1 MKQEMISCLYNIE
14 NDIDNLCRYLYD
26 NPEESY
32 KEEKASKYICNLLK
46 EHDFEITENFLNIPN
61 SFKATKGIGHPK
73 ICYLCE
79 YDSVKGLG
87 HITGHNALSAISV
100 SATLALGK
108 VIKKIGGSVTL
119 IGCPGE
125 YLGGTKNIIAMQGEF
140 DDMDVVMECH
150 PDIETCESGTS
161 KAITALKISFN
172 GKSNLAFLKRD
183 SYSSLDSL
191 MLTINIINSLATGFP
206 ENVELNYIISE
217 GGYSPSITPEE
228 ASAKFYIRAKDSTIA
243 LFIEH
248 QLRSIA
254 SYVSKLTGVNSSTSI
269 YEPPNDE
276 LITNQILNRL
286 FNHNLKENGII
297 HIGPPKNV
305 NSGLSLGIVS
315 KRVPCI
321 HPYISIVNDP
331 NIQYGSIEFANA
343 TLTDFAK
350 QQIKRAALALAFTG
364 ADIIEQ
370 KHLLSELTC
379 EYFNNK

>member
-1 MKQEMISCLYNIE
+1 MKQEMISFLYTIE
-14 NDIDNLCRYLYD
+14 NDIDNLCRYLYN

-32 KEEKASKYICNLLK
+32 KEEKACKHICNLLM

-79 YDSVKGLG
+79 YDSVKDLG

-100 SATLALGK
+100 SASLALGK
-108 VIKKIGGSVTL
+108 IIKKIGGSVSL

-125 YLGGTKNIIAMQGEF
+125 YLGGTKNIITMQGEF

-150 PDIETCESGTS
+150 PNIETCESGTS
-161 KAITALKISFN
+161 KAVTALKISFI
-172 GKSNLAFLKRD
+172 GTSGLSFLKKNG
-183 SYSSLDSL
+183 YSAIDSL
-191 MLTINIINSLATGFP
+191 LLTTNIINILSKGFP
-206 ENVELNYIISE
+206 EDVELNYIISE
-217 GGYSPSITPEE
+217 GGYSPSLIPEE
-228 ASAKFYIRAKDSTIA
+228 ASAKFYIRAKNSTIA

-248 QLRSIA
+248 QLRNVA
-254 SYVSKLTGVNSSTSI
+254 NYVSNLTGVNTLTSI
-269 YEPPNDE
+269 YEPPNEE
-276 LITNQILNRL
+276 LVTNKILNRL
-286 FNHNLKENGII
+286 FNNNLKENGII

-305 NSGLSLGIVS
+305 DSGLSLGIVS

-321 HPYISIVNDP
+321 HPYISITDDP
-331 NIQYGSIEFANA
+331 NIKYGTIDFANA
-343 TLTDFAK
+343 TLSNFAK
-350 QQIKRAALALAFTG
+350 EQIRRAALALAFTG
-364 ADIIEQ
+364 ADVIEQ